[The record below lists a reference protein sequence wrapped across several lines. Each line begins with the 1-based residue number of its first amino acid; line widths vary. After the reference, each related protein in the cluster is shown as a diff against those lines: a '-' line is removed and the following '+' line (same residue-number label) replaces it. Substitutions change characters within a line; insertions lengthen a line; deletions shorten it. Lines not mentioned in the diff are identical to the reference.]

1 MSGIA
6 GIYYLD
12 GRPVEQADLQRM
24 LDSIAH
30 RGPDGCGIWT
40 KGSVALGCQLLRVT
54 PESANETQPFIHPS
68 GIVVVFDGR
77 LDNRKEL
84 LETLQNSTEIFASS
98 PDPAFVLAAYKVFGE
113 NFAKYLIGDFVLGLF
128 DLDQQKLIL
137 ARDAIGVRPLYFYS
151 NQRQF
156 LFASEIKALLAHPQ
170 VPTCPNDEYLA
181 NFLFLRLSGDS
192 TEGRTFFEG
201 IYSLPPTFR
210 ATVTPEGLSKR
221 QYWDFDVTRRTR
233 FKSFKEYAE
242 GFYYYFEQAVRRR
255 LRSMSP
261 VAVSVSGGLDSS
273 SIFCLAETLKR
284 KGSQSSP
291 DILGF
296 SYIFND
302 GTPQDEK
309 SFLLDIE
316 NDYTVSIRRILMGPE
331 GIMEGRKR
339 EVWHGESPFLDNLR
353 NVIEP
358 LYKNVQQ
365 SGARILLSGTMG
377 DQILFDQVYLLDLF
391 NNLAWYKVRAHL
403 KEFGKWNLDVD
414 SKSFTRFFFRNLLK
428 SYAPH
433 TILSYLSGIKRK
445 VINNHL
451 RFEGYEQKLHELAY
465 RRTSRKNFAKTP
477 LATAHSKSLYN
488 EIKSTYKIFLWEWA
502 NKVASIYGI
511 EYAYPF
517 VDQDLVS
524 YLMAI
529 PGEVQTWNGI
539 PKGIL
544 REGMRGVLP
553 TRIIERRCKADF
565 TDLSN
570 DRVACDFHSIVQ
582 SLESGR
588 MAVRLGYVNEKTLS
602 SELKRL
608 RDHIRRP
615 DCLVSWSL
623 YDLLGLEIW
632 LQVFFDETIAEREVD
647 VT

>member
-12 GRPVEQADLQRM
+12 GRPVERGEIQRM

-30 RGPDGCGIWT
+30 RGRDGCGVWIN
-40 KGSVALGCQLLRVT
+40 GAVALGCQLLRVT
-54 PESANETQPFIHPS
+54 PESAKETQPFIHPS
-68 GIVVVFDGR
+68 GIVAVFDGR

-84 LETLQNSTEIFASS
+84 LERLQNSTEISTSS
-98 PDPAFVLAAYKVFGE
+98 SDPAFVLAAYKVFGE

-128 DLDQQKLIL
+128 DLNRQKILL
-137 ARDAIGVRPLYFYS
+137 ARDAIGVRPLYYYCTPK
-151 NQRQF
+151 QF
-156 LFASEIKALLAHPQ
+156 LFASEIKALLTHPQ
-170 VPTCPNDEYLA
+170 VFTCPNIEYLA
-181 NFLFLRLSGDS
+181 NFLILRHSGD
-192 TEGRTFFEG
+192 GKDGATFFDG
-201 IYSLPPTFR
+201 IYSLPPTFM

-221 QYWDFDVTRRTR
+221 QYWDFDITRRIR

-242 GFYYYFEQAVRRR
+242 GFYYYFEQAVQRR

-273 SIFCLAETLKR
+273 SIFCLAETIKR
-284 KGSQSSP
+284 KGPQSSP

-316 NDYTVSIRRILMGPE
+316 NDYTVSIRRLAMGPQ
-331 GIMEGRKR
+331 GIMEGRR
-339 EVWHGESPFLDNLR
+339 EEVWHGESPFLDNLR

-377 DQILFDQVYLLDLF
+377 DEMLFSQAYLLDLF
-391 NNLAWYKVRAHL
+391 NHLAWYKVWAHL

-414 SKSFTRFFFRNLLK
+414 PRLFTRFFFRNLLRF
-428 SYAPH
+428 YVPH

-465 RRTSRKNFAKTP
+465 RRTFKRHFAKTS

-488 EIKSTYKIFLWEWA
+488 EIKSMHKIFLWEWA

-529 PGEVQTWNGI
+529 PGEVQAWNGI

-553 TRIIERRCKADF
+553 ARILERRFKADF

-570 DRVACDFHSIVQ
+570 DPVACDFHSIVQ

-602 SELKRL
+602 NELKRL

-632 LQVFFDETIAEREVD
+632 LQVFFGETISEKGVNVA
-647 VT
+647 